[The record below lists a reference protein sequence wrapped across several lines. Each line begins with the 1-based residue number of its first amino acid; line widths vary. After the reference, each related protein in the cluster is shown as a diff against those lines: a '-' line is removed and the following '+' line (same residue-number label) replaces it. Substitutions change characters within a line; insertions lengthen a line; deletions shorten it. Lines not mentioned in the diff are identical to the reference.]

1 MSSISYSATPTQ
13 INEERQDGLESCLL
27 AGLLIQTEILP
38 QKFVKTQFSNKKSL
52 SSLMFLH
59 VLCYST

>member
-27 AGLLIQTEILP
+27 AGLLIQPEILP
-38 QKFVKTQFSNKKSL
+38 RKFVKTQFSNKKKPVKS
-52 SSLMFLH
+52 H
-59 VLCYST
+59 VFTCIVL